1 MTDTTYNGWT
11 NYETWRVNLEMID
24 GTDLDHWGGTQ
35 EFHILVEAIKES
47 CTDIVAEQAPD
58 GSLAQSYAL
67 AFLDAVNWREIAGN
81 LVTDHTINAA

>member
-1 MTDTTYNGWT
+1 MTDTTYKGWT

-24 GTDLDHWGGTQ
+24 GTDLEYWGGL
-35 EFHILVEAIKES
+35 ESVHDLAAAIKES
-47 CTDIVAEQAPD
+47 CTDIVAEQAPN

-81 LVTDHTINAA
+81 LIDAYACNKV

>member
-24 GTDLDHWGGTQ
+24 GTDLECWGGSDDQ
-35 EFHILVEAIKES
+35 HDLAIAIKDACIDVVS
-47 CTDIVAEQAPD
+47 GQAPD

-81 LVTDHTINAA
+81 LIASYSCDAA